1 MPVMSGLEATRVI
14 RRELPGVQ
22 VIGLSMDATKE
33 SRRSLLRAGAL
44 DLLHKGGSAE
54 DLIQR
59 VREHL
64 VANALVSIS

>member
-1 MPVMSGLEATRVI
+1 M
-14 RRELPGVQ
+14 Q

-64 VANALVSIS
+64 VAKALASAS